1 MQAQFRNFAMKNKLP
16 ILFAML
22 VMIIAVSFSTVGQ
35 SRLSTYRVQPV
46 DETKKW
52 SYPYKANDERS
63 KQILK
68 AAKLADNF
76 YLTIQEV
83 VEKLGR
89 PDVVEDIRKKFNGL
103 SPEEDQVMMRN
114 RNKLTFRAIWYISKQ
129 GTLPNL
135 KDTWIAVYV
144 GTDERNVME
153 LLANNIQD

>member
-1 MQAQFRNFAMKNKLP
+1 MKNKSR
-16 ILFAML
+16 IFFAML
-22 VMIIAVSFSTVGQ
+22 VLIIAVSFSTLGQ

-63 KQILK
+63 NQILK
-68 AAKLADNF
+68 VAKLVNDF
-76 YLTIQEV
+76 HLTIQEV
-83 VEKLGR
+83 IDKLGK
-89 PDVVEDIRKKFNGL
+89 PDVVEDVRKKFNGL
-103 SPEEDQVMMRN
+103 SPEEDQMMMRN
-114 RNKLTFRAIWYISKQ
+114 RNKLSFRAIWYISKQ

>member
-1 MQAQFRNFAMKNKLP
+1 MKNKLP
-16 ILFAML
+16 IFFAML
-22 VMIIAVSFSTVGQ
+22 VILTTVLFSTLEQ
-35 SRLSTYRVQPV
+35 SRVSTYRVQPV

-52 SYPYKANDERS
+52 SYPYKASEERN

-68 AAKLADNF
+68 VAKLVNNF
-76 YLTIQEV
+76 HLTIQEV
-83 VEKLGR
+83 IDKLGK
-89 PDVVEDIRKKFNGL
+89 PDVVEDVRKKFNGL
-103 SPEEDQVMMRN
+103 SPEEDQMMMRN
-114 RNKLTFRAIWYISKQ
+114 RTILSVRAISSIRKQ